1 MAKFHGVGCACF
13 VGKVLV
19 DDQTVESYNVVEKK
33 FIVVMVNLVKK
44 PVAEQTAATAVPAVA
59 AAVPE
64 KQPAATSS
72 AAEKPDESTTAN
84 KYADCRAA
92 V

>member
-1 MAKFHGVGCACF
+1 MYI
-13 VGKVLV
+13 GKVLL
-19 DDQTVESYNVVEKK
+19 DDETVESYNVNDKK

-59 AAVPE
+59 ASVPE

-72 AAEKPDESTTAN
+72 SSSAEKPDESKTAT
-84 KYADCRAA
+84 K
-92 V
+92 